1 MTRLL
6 TACALFLG
14 ATSAAVAQA
23 RPTQITTAPP
33 AVSAAAPARGVSDK
47 AELAAFMDG
56 MMISLLNDKH
66 VAGAT
71 IAVVKDG
78 AVIFSKGYGYA
89 DIDKR
94 VPVDPART
102 LFRIGSVSKL
112 FTWTAVMQ
120 QVEAGKIDLNADVNR
135 YLDFKIPDKF
145 GAPITMRH
153 LLTHSGGFE
162 EDSRDL
168 FATDSTNLPARGRW
182 LATHMPSRVRAP
194 GSYTAYSNY
203 GATLAGYIVERVS
216 GTDWD
221 SYLEQHIFKPLGMA
235 HTTGRQPL
243 PAHLAADMS
252 TGYSYAGGLFVPEKF
267 ELLAGA
273 APAGSISSSA
283 ADMALFMLAHLGDGA
298 MGQTRILAD
307 STAKL
312 MHARAF
318 GGDPRLDGWALGFYE
333 QSSHG
338 VRSFGHGGDTQWFH
352 SDLTLIP
359 ADHVGLFVSFNTNT
373 GAVLSFGPLVRAFLD
388 HYYPTPSPVVT
399 APATAKADAARVAGQ
414 YQSNR
419 HSYTT
424 FQKAVGLA
432 GSSPVTARP
441 DGSLIVGSP
450 LGVEHYVP
458 VGPLLYRQ
466 ELGDGLLAFKADDSG
481 HIIRAFFSDNPT
493 DALERLSW
501 HESPK
506 LHLVLLGLGL
516 LVFLG
521 TITAAISRFVRRRW
535 GHTRPEDALPGRWLV
550 VTLSAA
556 NILFV
561 IMLASLAS
569 NPLALLSGTP
579 MSLKLA
585 LVLPVLGALLLLG
598 GIWFAVRQWRGPMGT
613 RAARVRYAAVLFF
626 ALLFI
631 WSLNQWNLLGW
642 SM

>member
-1 MTRLL
+1 MTRSL
-6 TACALFLG
+6 TACALLLG
-14 ATSAAVAQA
+14 VTSAIGAQA
-23 RPTQITTAPP
+23 RPMQLAPAP
-33 AVSAAAPARGVSDK
+33 AVAPAAAPVRGVGDK

-71 IAVVKDG
+71 VAVVKDG
-78 AVIFSKGYGYA
+78 ALVFSKGYGYA
-89 DIDKR
+89 DITKR

-120 QVEAGKIDLNADVNR
+120 QVEAGKIDFNADVNR
-135 YLDFKIPDKF
+135 YLDFKIPDAF
-145 GAPITMRH
+145 GAPVTMRH

-168 FATDSTNLPARGRW
+168 FAIDAKSITPRGRW
-182 LATHMPSRVRAP
+182 LATHIPSRVRAP
-194 GSYTAYSNY
+194 GSYSAYSNY

-221 SYLEQHIFKPLGMA
+221 TYIEQHIMQPLGMT

-243 PAHLAADMS
+243 PASLAGDMS
-252 TGYSYAGGLFVPEKF
+252 TGYSYAGGLFVPQKF

-273 APAGSISSSA
+273 APAGSISSTA
-283 ADMALFMLAHLGDGA
+283 ADMALFMLAHLGNGA

-307 STAKL
+307 STATL

-318 GGDPRLDGWALGFYE
+318 GGDARLDGWALGFYE

-338 VRSFGHGGDTQWFH
+338 ARIIGHGGDTQWFH

-359 ADHVGLFVSFNTNT
+359 SDHVGLFVSFNTNT
-373 GAVLSFGPLVRAFLD
+373 GAVLSFGPLVHAFLD
-388 HYYPTPSPVVT
+388 HYYPTTAPVVT
-399 APATAKADAARVAGQ
+399 APATAKAEAARVAGE

-424 FQKAVGLA
+424 FQKAAGLA
-432 GSSPVTARP
+432 GSQAMTALP
-441 DGSLIVGSP
+441 DGSIIAGGP
-450 LGVEHYVP
+450 LGAEHYVP

-466 ELGDGLLAFKADDSG
+466 ELGDGLLAFKADSSG
-481 HIIRAFFSDNPT
+481 RIVRAFFSDNPT

-506 LHLVLLGLGL
+506 LHLAVLGLGL

-521 TITAAISRFVRRRW
+521 TIVAAVSRFARRRW
-535 GHTRPEDALPGRWLV
+535 GHPRPEDALQGRWLV
-550 VTLSAA
+550 VTLALA
-556 NILFV
+556 NVLFAIL
-561 IMLASLAS
+561 LASLLS
-569 NPLALLSGTP
+569 NPLAVLSGTP
-579 MSLKLA
+579 TSLKLA
-585 LVLPVLGALLLLG
+585 LALPVLGALLALA
-598 GIWFAVRQWRGPMGT
+598 GIVVAVRQWRGHTGT
-613 RAARVRYAAVLFF
+613 RAARVRYAAVLFV
-626 ALLFI
+626 AVLFV